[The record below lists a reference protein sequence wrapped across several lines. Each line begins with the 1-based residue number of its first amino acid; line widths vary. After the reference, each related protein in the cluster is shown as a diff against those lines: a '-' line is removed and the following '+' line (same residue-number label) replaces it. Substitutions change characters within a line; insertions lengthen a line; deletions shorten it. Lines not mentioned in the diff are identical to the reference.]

1 MYSFFSRSKQNPNR
15 QTYQEGNYNVVKT
28 HSHLGG
34 DRYQTVTQ
42 RYNRSNELHDTLTV
56 RGEKDNMYGDFRGN
70 QDLDMD
76 YTNPRTEKSNMKVR
90 LNKQGF
96 IEHYKSDGTVDYRY
110 NQGTQDSDLRRHPF
124 DNPDSYEKNR
134 KNYKMNETMSIF
146 GPRIAQDEQYG
157 EDEEYEEDNRTK
169 KKRVLKELKEYHDPR
184 SLHPLLPDGSAEHEN
199 KPTPF
204 QLQYNEDED
213 ESVEQKRQRE
223 IDEKAL
229 LKAEQNQRQRSKY
242 QSKLADREETPGE
255 TEIRNYKDSEGKTI
269 HETRTR
275 YDDGKKRYFFQRKPL
290 KITREYE
297 DKNGDLVR
305 ETELP
310 DKNFKRTERFN
321 GFGSKNKKGGRSGA
335 QKSITDEYMKDGYKH
350 EDTYGIPDE
359 DGKSTTTFR
368 RYDQY
373 NKLHD
378 EMELQG
384 KRGYG
389 EYGAAIRSGQL
400 HTGNTSI
407 TYTNYSDPTKNYAGD
422 VELDSGGDVKSPDG
436 RIKMRRFDPQSKV
449 LRTHAINAKNSALTQ
464 GTSSTS
470 SPVDPF
476 DPSSDNPFASSS
488 DSPLDDPSPDSPLDD
503 PSSGAL
509 KLPSDTSSED
519 VKNEI
524 DDAMKLEKDI

>member
-76 YTNPRTEKSNMKVR
+76 YTNRRTEKSNMKVR

-124 DNPDSYEKNR
+124 DHPDSYKKNR
-134 KNYKMNETMSIF
+134 NTYEMNKTMSRF
-146 GPRIAQDEQYG
+146 GPKIAQDKQEMS
-157 EDEEYEEDNRTK
+157 K
-169 KKRVLKELKEYHDPR
+169 R
-184 SLHPLLPDGSAEHEN
+184 SLHPLLPDGSDEHEK

-204 QLQYNEDED
+204 QQQYNEDED
-213 ESVEQKRQRE
+213 ETEEQKRQRE
-223 IDEKAL
+223 IEDKAL

-242 QSKLADREETPGE
+242 RSNLADPEETPGE

-297 DKNGDLVR
+297 DTNGDLVR
-305 ETELP
+305 ETEYP
-310 DKNFKRTERFN
+310 DQNFKRTERFH
-321 GFGSKNKKGGRSGA
+321 GFGSKKEGRSGA
-335 QKSITDEYMKDGYKH
+335 QKSITDEYMKDGYRH
-350 EDTYGIPDE
+350 EDEYGVPDE
-359 DGKSTTTFR
+359 DGNSTTTFR

-378 EMELQG
+378 EMKLQG
-384 KRGYG
+384 KRGYK
-389 EYGAAIRSGQL
+389 EYGAKIRSGHL

-407 TYTNYSDPTKNYAGD
+407 TYTNNSDSTQNYKGN
-422 VELDSGGDVKSPDG
+422 VELDSNGQVRSPDG
-436 RIKMRRFDPQSKV
+436 SQKMLKSDPQSQV
-449 LRTHAINAKNSALTQ
+449 LRTHAINANNPAVNNPAVKAVTPE
-464 GTSSTS
+464 TRARPREDTPSTS
-470 SPVDPF
+470 SSVDPF
-476 DPSSDNPFASSS
+476 DPSSEDPFAS
-488 DSPLDDPSPDSPLDD
+488 DSLFDNP
-503 PSSGAL
+503 
-509 KLPSDTSSED
+509 SSED
-519 VKNEI
+519 PFDGPSSDPSKSPIGASVSELTPPSDITSSAQVEDEI
-524 DDAMKLEKDI
+524 GKAMNFEKDF